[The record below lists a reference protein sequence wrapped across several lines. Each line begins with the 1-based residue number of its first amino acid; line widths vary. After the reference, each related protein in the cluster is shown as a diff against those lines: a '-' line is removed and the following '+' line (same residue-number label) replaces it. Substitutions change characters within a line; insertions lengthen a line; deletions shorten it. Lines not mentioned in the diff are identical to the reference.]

1 MSVSE
6 MHFPEAERVV
16 YRNNPLHEVICQL
29 RFPTILRIAN
39 ETPSDFQE
47 RVRSRLPEYAEEL
60 NATTMERVPAQI
72 VEMLRA
78 SPLTKRHRFASSAS
92 GLAVLLD
99 AQSLTVSTTS
109 YANWQ
114 EFSELVFESIAALE
128 DTYRPSKYGRI
139 GLRYQNVIYASE
151 EMHAD
156 ASGHV
161 NWAEYIRRE
170 LVGVINE
177 PVWAHSSSEYHSQ
190 IRCEL
195 SSEGDGLFMQYG
207 IGHEEGSESLAF
219 ILDFDYYLQR
229 ESEPSDAKHVIE
241 RLHGYSGPA
250 FRWAITEELHRQLG
264 PDA

>member
-1 MSVSE
+1 

-16 YRNNPLHEVICQL
+16 YQNNPLHEVICQL

-47 RVRSRLPEYAEEL
+47 RMRSRLPDYAEEV
-60 NATTMERVPAQI
+60 NAATIENVPTQL
-72 VEMLRA
+72 VDMLRA
-78 SPLTKRHRFASSAS
+78 SPLTKRHRFASSKS

-99 AQSLTVSTTS
+99 AQSLTVSTANYT
-109 YANWQ
+109 NWQ
-114 EFSELVFESIAALE
+114 EFSELIFESIAALE
-128 DTYRPSKYGRI
+128 ETYRPSKYTRI
-139 GLRYQNVIYASE
+139 GLRYQNVIYTNE
-151 EMHAD
+151 GIYAD
-156 ASGHV
+156 KDGHV

-170 LVGVINE
+170 LVGVMNE
-177 PVWAHSSSEYHSQ
+177 PIWANTSSEYRSQ

-195 SSEGDGLFMQYG
+195 SSEGDSLFMQYG

-219 ILDFDYYLQR
+219 ILDFDYYIQR
-229 ESEPSDAKHVIE
+229 ESEPNNAKDVIE

-250 FRWAITEELHRQLG
+250 FRWAITDELHRQLG